1 MIRLHQGSGSS
12 EIILGEPCLSPD
24 AWARLKAT
32 AVRLLRARSRNT
44 AAEFLETTPFE
55 LHEGTNFWNDEFA
68 LLYFAAPLDDYVAL
82 GERAANNALAPACR
96 GIAETMAELKQ
107 PVRFIAIDLDTMSSP
122 LPVRTP
128 SLAIT
133 SDLVERALSE
143 CEKAVASSGEVA
155 GVDRAHT
162 ALHGYLRAVCQ
173 DASLAFAADADI
185 TSLFKQ
191 IWQQHPAMQ
200 DRGPRGDDVAKVG
213 RAMAAMLDAL
223 NPLRNRATLAHANDV
238 LLPNAEAMLVI
249 NGIRTVLHYLNAKLS
264 P

>member
-1 MIRLHQGSGSS
+1 MIRLYQGSGSS
-12 EIILGEPCLSPD
+12 EIVLGEPCLSPD

-32 AVRLLRARSRNT
+32 AVRLLRARSRNI

-55 LHEGTNFWNDEFA
+55 LHEGSNFFNDEFS
-68 LLYFAAPLDDYVAL
+68 LLYYAAPLEAYVLL
-82 GERAANNALAPACR
+82 GERAANDALGSVCR
-96 GIAETMAELKQ
+96 GIAETMMELKQ
-107 PVRFIAIDLDTMSSP
+107 PVRFIAVDLHATSSP
-122 LPVRTP
+122 LPVCTP

-133 SDLVERALSE
+133 SDIVERSLSE
-143 CEKAVASSGEVA
+143 SEKAVVSSGGVA

-162 ALHGYLRAVCQ
+162 ALHGYLRAVCLE
-173 DASLAFAADADI
+173 AGLTFAEDADI
-185 TSLFKQ
+185 TALFKQ

-200 DRGPRGDDVAKVG
+200 DHGPRGDDVARVG
-213 RAMAAMLDAL
+213 KAMAAMLDAL